1 MAKKQAEKE
10 QNNRISAEFDRLK
23 AYFEDLDENKKAV
36 LLPLIQNAAFMK
48 ITLEDLQALVQ
59 QDGLIDQYQNGASQ
73 NGLKQSAALQSYN
86 ALIKNY
92 AGVLKTIFGYLPA
105 EKRPVDPF
113 RWQPREKTEAEREE
127 ERRREDEKL
136 ARINADIAAAAR
148 QQRQE
153 RDGR

>member
-10 QNNRISAEFDRLK
+10 QNNRISAEFERLK

-105 EKRPVDPF
+105 KKRPLDPF
-113 RWQPREKTEAEREE
+113 KWQPREKTEAEIAEDFRRDA
-127 ERRREDEKL
+127 ERQ
-136 ARINADIAAAAR
+136 ARINAEIEAAAER
-148 QQRQE
+148 QRRE